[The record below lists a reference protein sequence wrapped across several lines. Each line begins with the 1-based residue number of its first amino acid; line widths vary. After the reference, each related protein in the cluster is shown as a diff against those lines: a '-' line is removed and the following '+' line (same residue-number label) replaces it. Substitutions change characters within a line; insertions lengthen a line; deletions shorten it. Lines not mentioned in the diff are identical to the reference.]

1 MTRHMIF
8 VRAIALA
15 ALCFTGATPSR
26 DLTKDGLYICA
37 EHADPVD
44 WDSEF
49 SNGPIVI
56 PAGTV
61 FDFAGHIL
69 GGNLQDPKDSAH
81 FDLGNMEAYGK
92 VSHHRN

>member
-1 MTRHMIF
+1 MIF
-8 VRAIALA
+8 GRALALA
-15 ALCFTGATPSR
+15 ALCFAGAAPSSA
-26 DLTKDGLYICA
+26 LTKDGLYICA

-56 PAGTV
+56 PAGAV

-69 GGNLQDPKDSAH
+69 GGNLQDEQSQTIAGQH
-81 FDLGNMEAYGK
+81 TELGPACGSYQWLGA
-92 VSHHRN
+92 